1 MGYLALEE
9 NAKRQSFRYIDLC
22 AGIGGFHQ
30 AMKSLGG
37 ECVGAAE
44 VDDSCVNTYKT
55 NYPSTLMLGDIT
67 NIDNPSDLPTF
78 DLVCAGFPCQPFSKA
93 GKQLGFKDGS
103 RGKLFFSIL
112 DIIDAHSE
120 TRGFIFENVRNL
132 ADNKKNWSVI
142 CDELKRRDF
151 IITEDPLILS
161 PSDLGIPQKRER
173 VFILGIKRRD
183 RDQRVLPNSKIT
195 EADLDLRKTPCGLNA
210 ALCILDKDV
219 DGAFAVAP
227 DVEEALLAWDEFR
240 SGTGIKT
247 IGFPIWLSHFGI
259 GVNRDSDFFEMI
271 GINEMPSWKQ
281 NYLRHNRHF
290 YHIHRDFIDNWVERY
305 RMNDR
310 NKLLQ
315 KFEWNCGADVPDI
328 KHGLIQI
335 RQSGVRV
342 KRPDLFPTL
351 VAMRNTPIVWDE
363 GMGHFRRITTKE
375 AAKLQSFD
383 SDYRFVES
391 DNQTYRQLGNAVNV
405 EIARQLGK
413 GLLHLMRK
421 E

>member
-1 MGYLALEE
+1 MGE
-9 NAKRQSFRYIDLC
+9 NEKQPLFRYVDLC

-30 AMKSLGG
+30 AMKALNG

-44 VDDSCVNTYKT
+44 VNDSCVSAYEANFPDTA
-55 NYPSTLMLGDIT
+55 MLGDIT
-67 NIDNPSDLPTF
+67 NIERPSDIPAF

-93 GKQLGFKDGS
+93 GKQLGFEDKS

-112 DIIDAHSE
+112 DIIDAHPE
-120 TRGFIFENVRNL
+120 TKGFIFENVRNL
-132 ADNKKNWSVI
+132 ADNKENWSTI
-142 CDELKRRDF
+142 CDELKKRDF
-151 IITEDPLILS
+151 VITEDPLILS
-161 PSDLGIPQKRER
+161 PSDFGIPQKRER
-173 VFILGIKRRD
+173 VFILGVKRRD
-183 RDQRVLPNSKIT
+183 RDQMILPNSKIT
-195 EADLDLRKTPCGLNA
+195 EDDLDLRKTPCGNEA
-210 ALCILDKDV
+210 ALGILDKDV
-219 DGAFAVAP
+219 DEAFVVAP

-240 SGTGIKT
+240 FGTRIKT
-247 IGFPIWLSHFGI
+247 IGFPILLSHFGI
-259 GVNRDSDFFEMI
+259 GIDRDFDFFEMMGI
-271 GINEMPSWKQ
+271 GSMPTWKQ

-290 YHIHRDFIDNWVERY
+290 YHLHRDFIDDWFKRY
-305 RMNDR
+305 RMADR
-310 NKLLQ
+310 SKLLQ
-315 KFEWNCGADVPDI
+315 KFEWNCGADVSDI

-351 VAMRNTPIVWDE
+351 VAMPNTPIVWDE
-363 GMGHFRRITTKE
+363 GLGHFRRITTKE

-383 SDYRFVES
+383 SDYKFGES

-405 EIARQLGK
+405 EIARQLGR